1 MSLHL
6 VSLNSGSN
14 GNSYYVGNEEHGVL
28 IDAGISCKTL
38 EYRMKSLNLPIHRI
52 RGVFITHEHGD
63 HIGGLSTLAFRHHI
77 PVYASEGTIK
87 ELGSFK
93 DKIPPFVIQPET
105 PVILEDLTITGF
117 KKYHDAADPL
127 SFIVSHSDKHIGIFT
142 DIGTACTNLRKYFS
156 ICHAVLLE
164 SNYDEEMLQ
173 NGKYPE
179 FLKSRIRG
187 DNGHLSNSQ
196 ALELFLSCKADHL
209 EYLCLGH
216 LSKENN
222 HPDLVRELFEKHAKG
237 IKIEIANRY
246 GITEPYFLTKE
257 KANYN
262 APTGQLR
269 LEL

>member
-127 SFIVSHSDKHIGIFT
+127 SFIVSHSDQHIGIFT
-142 DIGTACTNLRKYFS
+142 DIGTACTNLRKRLNFS
-156 ICHAVLLE
+156 
-164 SNYDEEMLQ
+164 
-173 NGKYPE
+173 
-179 FLKSRIRG
+179 F
-187 DNGHLSNSQ
+187 
-196 ALELFLSCKADHL
+196 
-209 EYLCLGH
+209 
-216 LSKENN
+216 
-222 HPDLVRELFEKHAKG
+222 LVRQTILSISALVIYQK
-237 IKIEIANRY
+237 KITI
-246 GITEPYFLTKE
+246 LTLYV
-257 KANYN
+257 NYLKN
-262 APTGQLR
+262 MQRG
-269 LEL
+269 